1 MNNDSAEVTVKGVMP
16 TSNGCAIF
24 LGNEDKTFVIHAD
37 PSIGNAIN
45 MTMNQVKKER
55 PLTHDLIG
63 LILKGLETSIE
74 RVLINDVDEGTFF
87 ARIILRMENELGKK
101 IIELDARPSDS
112 IVLALQMKQPI
123 PCGEQGLGQCGG
135 HVRDS
140 RADSSQARLI
150 LASCF
155 FSVISKAGLSSKVNL
170 PETMVAGDWPTALAP
185 MQDVTSLPFM
195 QVVARRGS
203 PDFFFTEFIRVHAHS
218 RIGPEILS
226 SILDKPDERPVLLS

>member
-1 MNNDSAEVTVKGVMP
+1 MNNDSSEVTIKGVMP

-24 LGNEDKTFVIHAD
+24 LGNDEKTFVIYVD

-45 MTMNQVKKER
+45 MTMNEIKKER

-123 PCGEQGLGQCGG
+123 
-135 HVRDS
+135 HV
-140 RADSSQARLI
+140 AQ
-150 LASCF
+150 
-155 FSVISKAGLSSKVNL
+155 KVLDNV
-170 PETMVAGDWPTALAP
+170 EDM
-185 MQDVTSLPFM
+185 S
-195 QVVARRGS
+195 
-203 PDFFFTEFIRVHAHS
+203 
-218 RIGPEILS
+218 EILER
-226 SILDKPDERPVLLS
+226 ILRKQD